1 VLGALLIAWGLLQV
15 FGGQLFGLWL
25 ALIGWFVLTAAAA
38 ERTVAAG
45 KRLTGRTVRDL
56 MTTPPAVAPSWW
68 SVANFLA
75 QADSTLVR
83 SAVVPLVDFDGSPR
97 SLLTMRDL
105 QRVAPD
111 DRDTTRLRDAAR
123 SRVPVLVLDPD
134 TPASDV
140 VLPLRARGGVAVVV
154 EDARVVGTLSSVD
167 VTAAMMLAGLTDR
180 GLTDRGLTDRGL
192 TDRAEGPHPAGPSS
206 TGVTEPAAG
215 AGLTSNH

>member
-1 VLGALLIAWGLLQV
+1 
-15 FGGQLFGLWL
+15 
-25 ALIGWFVLTAAAA
+25 
-38 ERTVAAG
+38 
-45 KRLTGRTVRDL
+45 
-56 MTTPPAVAPSWW
+56 
-68 SVANFLA
+68 
-75 QADSTLVR
+75 
-83 SAVVPLVDFDGSPR
+83 
-97 SLLTMRDL
+97 
-105 QRVAPD
+105 
-111 DRDTTRLRDAAR
+111 LRDAAR

-167 VTAAMMLAGLTDR
+167 VTAAMMLTGLTDR

>member
-1 VLGALLIAWGLLQV
+1 
-15 FGGQLFGLWL
+15 
-25 ALIGWFVLTAAAA
+25 
-38 ERTVAAG
+38 
-45 KRLTGRTVRDL
+45 
-56 MTTPPAVAPSWW
+56 
-68 SVANFLA
+68 
-75 QADSTLVR
+75 
-83 SAVVPLVDFDGSPR
+83 
-97 SLLTMRDL
+97 MRDL

-180 GLTDRGLTDRGL
+180 GLTDRGLTDR
-192 TDRAEGPHPAGPSS
+192 AEGPHPAGPSS